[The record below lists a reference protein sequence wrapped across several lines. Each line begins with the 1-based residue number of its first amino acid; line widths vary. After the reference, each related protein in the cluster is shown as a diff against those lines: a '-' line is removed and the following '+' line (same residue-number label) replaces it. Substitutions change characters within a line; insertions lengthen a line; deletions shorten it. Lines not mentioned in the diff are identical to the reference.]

1 MFGLRQ
7 KSAAPSQVKISVCV
21 PVYNTE
27 ETLGR
32 ALDSIVQAAQGFDG
46 WEILAANDGSPGRD
60 ADGRNCKKIVRRF
73 IKENGLSKNQVIYI
87 EHKSNLG
94 LLEARRTL
102 VQAAR
107 GDFVAMLDSDDQ
119 LLPGALET
127 LWKAAQ
133 ESGADIIHAAA
144 IASADGGAVGEPS
157 ADGKPDAAVKNSAA
171 DERAKKRAAE
181 VEQKANNIFLG
192 ALCGPDIL
200 DGFLTKKNHSGF
212 LWAKLIRRST
222 YLAALERIPFS
233 RLVFAEDFLQYFFIS
248 RAAKKYFGI
257 SAPVYRYAADTGI
270 SSLKKIASLDR
281 WEQVCSA
288 ANVFAIIFSDL
299 KEVSSS
305 GDGADGALSFEQME
319 ALRFLSR
326 SYLANNLKQM
336 EEQVAPQ
343 LQEAARAMLC
353 DYWGEDFVQ
362 LIDKNRSR
370 R

>member
-32 ALDSIVQAAQGFDG
+32 ALDSIVQAAQGFYG

-144 IASADGGAVGEPS
+144 IAS

-299 KEVSSS
+299 KEVS
-305 GDGADGALSFEQME
+305 GGQDGPDGALSLEQME